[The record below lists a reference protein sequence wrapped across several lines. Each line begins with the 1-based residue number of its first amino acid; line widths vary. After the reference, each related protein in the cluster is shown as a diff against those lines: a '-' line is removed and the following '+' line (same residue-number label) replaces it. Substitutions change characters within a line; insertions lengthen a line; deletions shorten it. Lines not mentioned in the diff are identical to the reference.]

1 MKIFVLGG
9 NCFDLILAAELGE
22 VFTIWAPGCKLEIN
36 VYISTQFS
44 KWHWEIA
51 VTLRK
56 GSLKS
61 LATPPPKGLEGA
73 FFVVEH
79 FLEFLAG

>member
-44 KWHWEIA
+44 KWHWE
-51 VTLRK
+51 TLKRL
-56 GSLKS
+56 SQVLS
-61 LATPPPKGLEGA
+61 DPPPPKGLEGA